1 MQENKTM
8 RKLLAVLIL
17 TVMAAVPAYAQR
29 EVASVPAVTK
39 TTIPSPGTIR
49 GFDPQPDPP
58 GAIRGFDPQPEPP
71 GTIRGFN
78 PQPDPPHDPFRF
90 VAGDGSV

>member
-1 MQENKTM
+1 M
-8 RKLLAVLIL
+8 RKLIAVLFLAVLA
-17 TVMAAVPAYAQR
+17 VAVPVSAQR
-29 EVASVPAVTK
+29 EVSPSV
-39 TTIPSPGTIR
+39 TTYRVPSPGTIR

-58 GAIRGFDPQPEPP
+58 GTISGFDPQPEPP

-78 PQPDPPHDPFRF
+78 PQPDPPHDPLHF

>member
-1 MQENKTM
+1 M
-8 RKLLAVLIL
+8 RKLLVVFIL
-17 TVMAAVPAYAQR
+17 TVLASVPAYAQR
-29 EVASVPAVTK
+29 ETANLPAVTK
-39 TTIPSPGTIR
+39 VTIPSPGTIR

-58 GAIRGFDPQPEPP
+58 AEYN
-71 GTIRGFN
+71 GTPTTGLEKIGFN